1 MEVIGKRRGT
11 CNSFPK
17 TLIIDKVEINDTKT
31 IANLFNNFFAK
42 VGLNLVSK
50 IPKSDRNFEAYISK
64 VNTRLYENPLMEDE
78 FLKAFNSLK
87 GNKAPGFWP
96 NRCQRNKPDI

>member
-1 MEVIGKRRGT
+1 MEVIVKRRGT

-17 TLIIDKVEINDTKT
+17 SLIIDKIEINDAKT

-64 VNTRLYENPLMEDE
+64 ANIKLHKNPLTEDE

-87 GNKAPGFWP
+87 VNKAPGFWP